1 MGFIYQW
8 DIHKKKIRVGT
19 SRNPGYSEHFHNYL
33 EFIYLLEGN
42 YSIKIDGT
50 LHYLSKGDFVILF
63 PYQLHELISTTGDN
77 HELVC
82 VASPDVF
89 DEYSDII
96 KKFVCASS
104 LIKSDRLSEECKFL
118 LNWIATTHSST
129 QDVFRLR
136 KMLLCLIFREITLP
150 SFELIPR
157 SELNMTSIQRIL
169 KYCDENY
176 LSENISLD
184 TISKALGINRHHISH
199 LISDNL
205 NVNFSTYI
213 SELRINHACKLLDTT
228 NMSIT
233 SISME
238 CGFGSIRNFNRMFIR
253 LKSTTPGEYKA
264 HHNSSIK

>member
-1 MGFIYQW
+1 MGYIYQW
-8 DIHKKKIRVGT
+8 DIHKKKIRVGK
-19 SRNPGYSEHFHNYL
+19 SRNPGYSEHFHNYV

-42 YSIKIDGT
+42 YSIKIDGE
-50 LHYLSKGDFVILF
+50 LYELSKGDFAVLF
-63 PYQLHELISTTGDN
+63 PYQLHELIATTGDN

-89 DEYSDII
+89 EEYNDIVKNFI
-96 KKFVCASS
+96 CASS
-104 LIKSDRLSEECKFL
+104 VIKSDRLSEECKFL
-118 LNWIATTHSST
+118 LNWISNTHSNM

-136 KMLLCLIFREITLP
+136 KMLLCLIFREITLLC
-150 SFELIPR
+150 ELIPR

-213 SELRINHACKLLDTT
+213 SELRINHACRLLDTT

-233 SISME
+233 GISME
-238 CGFGSIRNFNRMFIR
+238 CGFGSIRNFNRIFMK
-253 LKSTTPGEYKA
+253 LKGVTPGDYKSR
-264 HHNSSIK
+264 HNSILK

>member
-8 DIHKKKIRVGT
+8 DIHKQKIRVGK

-50 LHYLSKGDFVILF
+50 LYDLSQGDFVILF

-77 HELVC
+77 YELVC
-82 VASPDVF
+82 VASPDIF
-89 DEYSDII
+89 FEYDDVI
-96 KKFVCASS
+96 KNFICTSS
-104 LIKSDRLSEECKFL
+104 VIKSDRLTPECKFL
-118 LNWIATTHSST
+118 LNWISNTRST
-129 QDVFRLR
+129 MEDAFRLR
-136 KMLLCLIFREITLP
+136 KMLLCLIFRECTQMCRLTQ
-150 SFELIPR
+150 R

-176 LSENISLD
+176 LSDSISLD
-184 TISKALGINRHHISH
+184 AISKALGINKHHISH
-199 LISDNL
+199 LLSDNL

-213 SELRINHACKLLDTT
+213 SELRINHACKLIKTT

-238 CGFGSIRNFNRMFIR
+238 CGFGSIRNFNRVFMK
-253 LKSTTPGEYKA
+253 LKGTTPGDYKLK
-264 HHNSSIK
+264 NTIENK

>member
-8 DIHKKKIRVGT
+8 NIHKKKIRVGT
-19 SRNPGYSEHFHNYL
+19 SRNPGYSEHFHNYV

-50 LHYLSKGDFVILF
+50 LHYLSKGDFVVLF

-89 DEYSDII
+89 DEYNDVI
-96 KKFVCASS
+96 KNSICTSS
-104 LIKSDRLSEECKFL
+104 VIKSDRLSEECKFL
-118 LNWIATTHSST
+118 LNWIANTHSSM

-136 KMLLCLIFREITLP
+136 KMLLCLIFREITL
-150 SFELIPR
+150 SCELVAR

-176 LSENISLD
+176 LSDSISLD
-184 TISKALGINRHHISH
+184 TISKSLGINRHHISH

-238 CGFGSIRNFNRMFIR
+238 CGFGSIRNFNRIFMKI
-253 LKSTTPGEYKA
+253 KSTTPGEYKA
-264 HHNSSIK
+264 RHNSNPK

>member
-8 DIHKKKIRVGT
+8 DIHKTKIRVGT

-50 LHYLSKGDFVILF
+50 LYDLSKGDFVVLF

-77 HELVC
+77 YELVY

-89 DEYSDII
+89 AEYNDIVEN
-96 KKFVCASS
+96 FVCASAV
-104 LIKSDRLSEECKFL
+104 IKSDCLNEECKFL
-118 LNWIATTHSST
+118 LNWILSTHS
-129 QDVFRLR
+129 DMPDIFRLR
-136 KMLLCLIFREITLP
+136 KMLLCLIFREITL
-150 SFELIPR
+150 SCELVSR
-157 SELNMTSIQRIL
+157 SELSMTSIQRIL

-184 TISKALGINRHHISH
+184 TISKSLGINRHHISH

-238 CGFGSIRNFNRMFIR
+238 CGFGSIRNFNRIFMKI
-253 LKSTTPGEYKA
+253 KSTTPGEYKA
-264 HHNSSIK
+264 RHNSNLK